1 MKHNDITKRRKGG
14 KERMKKLIWI
24 GVIPVIL
31 LTWSVTFAPPVN
43 DPPFPPEIV
52 VYPNTNN
59 CTDAGVDL
67 ITYHY
72 GPVPADPNGDPVT
85 LQYHWYR
92 DANGSGQYEEFLNLL
107 ETWLPGEMTQ
117 VGERWQVEAL
127 AVDGLGLEGQPTIRD
142 YNVITE
148 ECLDDYDM
156 GDIDY
161 CYPTNV
167 LNPAHKL
174 TGIAWLGTS
183 ISAEDY
189 PHTFPYGTYNSDTFD
204 DGVIFSDPAGATG
217 TPFVG
222 LPWLPC
228 HPETLRVIVHACS
241 LYTHQPMWLNAWKDG
256 NLDCDFDDGPNTP
269 AYVPPEIDYLC
280 TSEWIIQDAIVFA
293 PGPNLDAIYTYVIM
307 DPGVWTMGVYDL
319 HLRFRLSYTPLGRY
333 GYGMGGPNGY
343 GTFDVDEYLGEVED
357 YDIRDGQLPVELTSF
372 RATPGD
378 ASVTLNWTTASE
390 TNNDYFYL
398 LRSASGGQPMQIG
411 TIDAAQNGAT
421 GASYEFVD
429 SRVTNGVTYKYVL
442 VDVDINGRP
451 ETHYSMEVT
460 ATPSFT
466 ASSITPGEYAL
477 HQNYPNPF
485 NASTT
490 IVYDVSE
497 PGHVSLAIF
506 DVLGRQVKVLV
517 DGEQSAGRYPVSLD
531 ASSLSSGI
539 YFCRLQVNGYSDM
552 KKMVVLK

>member
-1 MKHNDITKRRKGG
+1 
-14 KERMKKLIWI
+14 
-24 GVIPVIL
+24 
-31 LTWSVTFAPPVN
+31 
-43 DPPFPPEIV
+43 
-52 VYPNTNN
+52 
-59 CTDAGVDL
+59 
-67 ITYHY
+67 
-72 GPVPADPNGDPVT
+72 
-85 LQYHWYR
+85 
-92 DANGSGQYEEFLNLL
+92 
-107 ETWLPGEMTQ
+107 
-117 VGERWQVEAL
+117 
-127 AVDGLGLEGQPTIRD
+127 
-142 YNVITE
+142 
-148 ECLDDYDM
+148 M

-174 TGIAWLGTS
+174 TGIAWLGAS

-189 PHTFPYGTYNSDTFD
+189 PHTFPYGAYNSDTFD
-204 DGVIFSDPAGATG
+204 DGVIFSDPAGTTG
-217 TPFVG
+217 APFVG

-269 AYVPPEIDYLC
+269 AYDPPEIDYLC
-280 TSEWIIQDAIVFA
+280 TSEWIIQDAVVFA
-293 PGPNLDAIYTYVIM
+293 PGPNQEAIYTYVIM

-319 HLRFRLSYTPLGRY
+319 HLRFRLSYTALGRY

-357 YDIRDGQLPVELTSF
+357 YDIPDGQLPVELTSF

-411 TIDAAQNGAT
+411 TVDAAQNGAT

-429 SRVTNGVTYKYVL
+429 SRVTNGETYKYVL
-442 VDVDINGRP
+442 VDVDINGEP
-451 ETHYSMEVT
+451 KFHYDMEVT
-460 ATPSFT
+460 ATPFAAPT
-466 ASSITPGEYAL
+466 ITPSEYAL

-497 PGHVSLAIF
+497 AGHVSLAIF
-506 DVLGRQVKVLV
+506 DVLGRQVKALV
-517 DGEQSAGRYPVSLD
+517 DGEQSAGRYPVSFD

-539 YFCRLQVNGYSDM
+539 YFYRLQVKGYSDM